1 MTPVTNQPRQPA
13 TPADTSRTAGRKR
26 QPARH
31 GARRRA
37 LRAAAG
43 AETSYLL
50 SLRADNIPDTRS

>member
-1 MTPVTNQPRQPA
+1 MTPVTNQPRKLA
-13 TPADTSRTAGRKR
+13 GRTDQARFPGRKR
-26 QPARH
+26 NPARH

-50 SLRADNIPDTRS
+50 SLRAR

>member
-13 TPADTSRTAGRKR
+13 GHTEKPRNAGRKR
-26 QPARH
+26 PPPRH

-50 SLRADNIPDTRS
+50 SLRDR